1 MRGATRPPR
10 RAARRPEALR
20 RDHFVEEQKWW
31 LRSKRGE
38 WVERGRVGCGVHRC
52 CCGGGRS
59 DRLALRLW
67 RPQDMMCE
75 AAHTM
80 RVLQGTRGAV
90 CTSTRR
96 LNEASPK
103 VSMTVEEQLPPA
115 RTVAGSAGGQV
126 FTFVSRP
133 GSLTLRES
141 DDRGTTAPV
150 LKPRRLW
157 HRWRDSA
164 FSEFFTTVPP

>member
-38 WVERGRVGCGVHRC
+38 WVERGRVECGVHRC
-52 CCGGGRS
+52 CCGGGRR

-67 RPQDMMCE
+67 RRQDMMCE

-80 RVLQGTRGAV
+80 RVPQGTRGAV

-96 LNEASPK
+96 LHEASPK

-133 GSLTLRES
+133 GGLTLRES
-141 DDRGTTAPV
+141 D
-150 LKPRRLW
+150 
-157 HRWRDSA
+157 
-164 FSEFFTTVPP
+164 

>member
-1 MRGATRPPR
+1 M
-10 RAARRPEALR
+10 
-20 RDHFVEEQKWW
+20 
-31 LRSKRGE
+31 
-38 WVERGRVGCGVHRC
+38 GRGVHRC
-52 CCGGGRS
+52 CCGGGRR

-67 RPQDMMCE
+67 RRQDMMCE

-80 RVLQGTRGAV
+80 RVPQGTRGAV

-96 LNEASPK
+96 LHEASPK

-141 DDRGTTAPV
+141 DDRRAVSTEERC
-150 LKPRRLW
+150 PRKS
-157 HRWRDSA
+157 HRWGDSA
-164 FSEFFTTVPP
+164 FSGDFLPVVAVKKEKKRAPQALAGGRKGTGKD